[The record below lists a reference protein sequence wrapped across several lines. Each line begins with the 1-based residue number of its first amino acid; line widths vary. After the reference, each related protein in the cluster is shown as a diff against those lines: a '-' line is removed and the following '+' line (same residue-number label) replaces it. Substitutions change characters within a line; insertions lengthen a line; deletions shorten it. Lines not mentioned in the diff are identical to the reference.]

1 MSKRWMDEEI
11 AKGVVADELKI
22 GRDAPKPPWYAEENL
37 PEIPLEQLA
46 PEPWPGY
53 NALMR
58 DMQDVNDR
66 VFHALERTPEKQKP
80 WPIGKSLETEVT
92 LNTVNIAQLKRR
104 VAEQSAIIVGQ
115 RAAIEELRGWV
126 QERADGVSNL
136 GMRVAKLED
145 GGCNAS
151 KVRDDV
157 LRHQVAAAQ
166 TRAEKDRTWTRDLI
180 ATWRKEL
187 GHKIDEERRAWQD
200 ADVSLLRVHGPV
212 HLRLNED
219 MQANLSRLDQLEA
232 HAQRVCK
239 QFPQVA
245 TQTTEEDNRE

>member
-1 MSKRWMDEEI
+1 MSEKWTDGRDHYAMPDDDLVAHHLREQRVADSQPRAPEQRGASVEQTASENQRDI
-11 AKGVVADELKI
+11 AKLQSQLDEL
-22 GRDAPKPPWYAEENL
+22 
-37 PEIPLEQLA
+37 
-46 PEPWPGY
+46 
-53 NALMR
+53 
-58 DMQDVNDR
+58 
-66 VFHALERTPEKQKP
+66 
-80 WPIGKSLETEVT
+80 
-92 LNTVNIAQLKRR
+92 
-104 VAEQSAIIVGQ
+104 
-115 RAAIEELRGWV
+115 RAWV

-151 KVRDDV
+151 FLRDDV
-157 LRHQVAAAQ
+157 LRHQIAEVRAQ
-166 TRAEKDRTWTRDLI
+166 AEKDRTWTRDLI

-187 GHKIDEERRAWQD
+187 GHRIDEERRAWQD

-245 TQTTEEDNRE
+245 TQTTEEDNRV